1 METLG
6 GDLVGFERLG
16 GGFQGFDQLMWWVG
30 CFCGFLVVLYAV
42 LLWFLWI
49 EFWVVGGDWVLVRS
63 LGQGP
68 GGPTSC
74 GFGGWLDF
82 GMKLRHWLRLWIW
95 WLTGGNGDE
104 FWWFRGSAC
113 VFDGLWVWLGM
124 VLVECVCVRARVLL
138 WVICVVD
145 ATSVFWFLIWLVVSL
160 SLVVVDDV
168 SVVFWLIS
176 FSLFVF

>member
-1 METLG
+1 
-6 GDLVGFERLG
+6 
-16 GGFQGFDQLMWWVG
+16 
-30 CFCGFLVVLYAV
+30 
-42 LLWFLWI
+42 
-49 EFWVVGGDWVLVRS
+49 
-63 LGQGP
+63 
-68 GGPTSC
+68 
-74 GFGGWLDF
+74 
-82 GMKLRHWLRLWIW
+82 
-95 WLTGGNGDE
+95 
-104 FWWFRGSAC
+104 
-113 VFDGLWVWLGM
+113 M